1 MNTTSEN
8 ISMIIVSDEL
18 ALPELALPPLIRV
31 VSAEID
37 FLASPYCREHQ
48 KPFAPRLETQVSAEI
63 DWESWP
69 YCLSFPER
77 EPVAPRLETQVS
89 AEIDWESWPY
99 CLSFPGVSGACKL

>member
-18 ALPELALPPLIRV
+18 ALPELSLPPLIRV

-37 FLASPYCREHQ
+37 FSASPYFREEYQ

-63 DWESWP
+63 DWEEWP
-69 YCLSFPER
+69 YCLSFPE
-77 EPVAPRLETQVS
+77 VS
-89 AEIDWESWPY
+89 S
-99 CLSFPGVSGACKL
+99 VCKL